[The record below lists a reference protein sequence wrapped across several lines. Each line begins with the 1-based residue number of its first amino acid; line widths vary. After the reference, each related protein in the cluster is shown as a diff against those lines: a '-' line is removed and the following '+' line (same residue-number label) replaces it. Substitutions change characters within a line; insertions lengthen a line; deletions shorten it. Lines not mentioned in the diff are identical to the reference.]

1 MTTVTGGTPDNGGA
15 AAVVSRQVREIHRRR
30 NVNDELFGRPAQ

>member
-15 AAVVSRQVREIHRRR
+15 AAVVSRPVGEIHRR
-30 NVNDELFGRPAQ
+30 NVNEELFGRPAQ